1 MLREVFIMLD
11 SAKVKQNYQITIPVD
26 IRKKLNLREGDRV
39 TFVEED
45 GKMVVK
51 NSSLTAWEEL
61 QDSMTGVAERIGWK
75 SEDDV
80 VEYCKEIRREM
91 AKERGYI
98 D

>member
-1 MLREVFIMLD
+1 MVREVFIMLD

-26 IRKKLNLREGDRV
+26 IRKKLNLREGDRI

-51 NSSLTAWEEL
+51 NSGLTALEKVQKAFE
-61 QDSMTGVAERIGWK
+61 GEAERVGWK
-75 SEDDV
+75 SEEDV
-80 VEYCKEIRREM
+80 IEYCKEIRREM
-91 AKERGYI
+91 GKERGYT

>member
-1 MLREVFIMLD
+1 MLD
-11 SAKVKQNYQITIPVD
+11 SAKVKQNYQITIPVP

-51 NSSLTAWEEL
+51 NSALTALEEV
-61 QDSMTGVAERIGWK
+61 QKAFEGEAERVGWK
-75 SEDDV
+75 SEEDV
-80 VEYCKEIRREM
+80 IAYCREIRREM
-91 AKERGYI
+91 GKKYGYI